1 PIYVRHRVQ
10 ALLRTQRG
18 DPAAIAVHVNDA
30 LIGDPVRALPVGGAL
45 EHEAVTTQFQTVAR
59 LHAQVTL
66 AVEQT
71 GTDHT
76 DRTYRDADMGHH
88 HAPVTARQRADAAH
102 QTLVAGLVEDVACR
116 TADHPQHQE
125 QHA

>member
-1 PIYVRHRVQ
+1 
-10 ALLRTQRG
+10 
-18 DPAAIAVHVNDA
+18 
-30 LIGDPVRALPVGGAL
+30 AL

-125 QHA
+125 QHAADPQEVVTYPDGADHRPDRCQHQHPLEHADQPL